1 MARPDDLPY
10 TSPPRKLLRFFLKS
24 RDQWKAKCKSA
35 NATVKRL
42 ENRVR
47 FLEKSKAEWKSRAQA
62 LEAEKAHLKA
72 PTPPRRV
79 QREAQSGAKK
89 KASEPPVLSLAP
101 SFSVGPR
108 QHSYS
113 LGLITLSL
121 LLQVSAGVGLRGVEK
136 VLQIINQFFPLPPS
150 IPSWS
155 SHRLWLLRVGYYKL
169 TRPKAIADDWV
180 WIVDFTIQAGSMKC
194 LSVLGLR
201 RSELDDERKDPALG
215 HADVEP
221 ITLVPVEQSNG
232 ELVYQQ
238 LEEAVRK
245 TGVPR
250 QIIADKGSDVK
261 SGILKFIEHHPQTDY
276 IYDVKHVTAGLLER
290 AFKSDLMWVEFTKWA
305 SQTRSVLHQTP
316 FSYLEP
322 PNQRSKSRYLNMDIL
337 VDWGVKM
344 LAFMDHLEE
353 QLPDES
359 EREVIQEKMDWI
371 IPFRADLAEWKAIL
385 DLVEK
390 TETYVRTQGLFQGCD
405 QGLRSLLRL
414 APQPTER
421 TIRMR
426 WSLIEY
432 VLDESLKAKP
442 GEQLLGSS
450 EVIESVFGKFKY
462 MQREHEKGSL
472 TGMVLAI
479 PAMVSQT
486 TQDVVLR
493 ALEAVPVQQVRT
505 WIKETF
511 GKSPQVKR
519 KEAFSIRANTEQ
531 KPDQLRLSA

>member
-1 MARPDDLPY
+1 
-10 TSPPRKLLRFFLKS
+10 
-24 RDQWKAKCKSA
+24 
-35 NATVKRL
+35 
-42 ENRVR
+42 
-47 FLEKSKAEWKSRAQA
+47 
-62 LEAEKAHLKA
+62 
-72 PTPPRRV
+72 
-79 QREAQSGAKK
+79 
-89 KASEPPVLSLAP
+89 
-101 SFSVGPR
+101 
-108 QHSYS
+108 
-113 LGLITLSL
+113 LSL
-121 LLQVSAGVGLRGVEK
+121 LLQLSAGVGLRGVERILK
-136 VLQIINQFFPLPPS
+136 ILPRFFPFPES

-155 SHRLWLLRVGYYKL
+155 SPRLWLLRVGYYKL

-180 WIVDFTIQAGSMKC
+180 WIVDFTIQAGAMKC
-194 LSVLGLR
+194 LTVVGLR
-201 RSELDDERKDPALG
+201 RSELDAKRKDKALG

-232 ELVYQQ
+232 EMVYQQ
-238 LEEAVRK
+238 LEEATQK

-261 SGILKFIEHHPQTDY
+261 AGIQKFIEHHPQTDY
-276 IYDVKHVTAGLLER
+276 IYDVKHVTANRLEHEF
-290 AFKSDLMWVEFTKWA
+290 ASDLMWVEFTKWA
-305 SQTRSVLHQTP
+305 SQTRSALHQTP

-322 PNQRSKSRYLNMDIL
+322 PHQRSKSRYMNMDIL

-353 QLPDES
+353 QLPDKS

-371 IPFRADLAEWKAIL
+371 IPFRAELTEWKEIL

-414 APQPTER
+414 SPQPTER

-432 VLDESLKAKP
+432 VLDESLKAQP

-493 ALEAVPVQQVRT
+493 ALEAVPVQNVRA
-505 WIKETF
+505 WMKEIF
-511 GKSPQVKR
+511 GKSPRVKR
-519 KEAFSIRANTEQ
+519 KEAFSIWTNTEQ
-531 KPDQLRLSA
+531 KSDQLRLSA